1 AWKKAF
7 SSDALKKYRSM
18 AEYRTDQLVDILR
31 RESKQGKPLDLSRWV
46 ALWSMD
52 LMGDMSFSGG
62 FETMAA
68 GKDTEGWIDVVMPTF
83 LVIGQV
89 PWLRDLIALLPQ
101 PGPIFAGRKVRETKA
116 QSDGVKEDILGIIQ
130 DTSSGGPALSEKE
143 ATADAALMV
152 MAGSDTVSQG
162 STALFRHI
170 VGNIT
175 VQKRLRE
182 EVRNA
187 FEGQD
192 IDAAT
197 LARLPYVDACV
208 QEALRL
214 TPPVPA
220 GPPRFTK
227 TGNQILGKYI
237 PPGTTVACP
246 FYTLHHDSQNFVKPN
261 QFIPERWLSD
271 HNGNDKFEPHNTEAF
286 IPFSYGPGVCIGK
299 PVALHNMKLLIAKLL
314 LSFDL
319 EFSNDFDIAKFDA
332 SWKEHN
338 LWLHDPLMVQVR
350 AL

>member
-1 AWKKAF
+1 MAKSANVP
-7 SSDALKKYRSM
+7 SHRTGAL
-18 AEYRTDQLVDILR
+18 
-31 RESKQGKPLDLSRWV
+31 
-46 ALWSMD
+46 
-52 LMGDMSFSGG
+52 
-62 FETMAA
+62 
-68 GKDTEGWIDVVMPTF
+68 
-83 LVIGQV
+83 
-89 PWLRDLIALLPQ
+89 
-101 PGPIFAGRKVRETKA
+101 FAGRKVRETKA
-116 QSDGVKEDILGIIQ
+116 QSDGIKEDILGIIQ

-143 ATADAALMV
+143 AAADAALMV

-162 STALFRHI
+162 SAALFRHI

-182 EVRNA
+182 EARNA

-237 PPGTTVACP
+237 PPA
-246 FYTLHHDSQNFVKPN
+246 QNFVKPD

-271 HNGNDKFEPHNTEAF
+271 HNGNGKFEPHNTEAF

-319 EFSNDFDIAKFDA
+319 EFPNDFDIAKFDA